1 MLLLETFGAVFDE
14 VNFAVMTGLMQVQRR
29 NLRQQSSDLE
39 KLQRL
44 AELAKLPPDKLFL
57 APPLPEVKRTAVNR
71 PPQLAGVGRNY
82 RLERLTFPS
91 VFESGKPNNDMVA
104 GWWAYRP
111 GRETAPTIIY
121 AHGWMAYD
129 PGMWLRMPL
138 SWAAPLGYNV
148 LMLELPYHMSR
159 TPPGTRSGELSITAD
174 LPGAVVTAQQG
185 VSDIR
190 QVVKWLRA
198 QGVEKIG
205 LLGKSL
211 GGLMSSLTVVA
222 EPELDCAVLL
232 IPAVDA
238 GASLWHSTYTR
249 LVRYDLARQGIDE
262 AMTSQA
268 LGAMN
273 PTRQRPAIDP
283 HRVLIIVA
291 TADRACPPAET
302 EKLAAAWKAPLERIP
317 LGHLSAGFT
326 SQARDYSRL
335 FFAKWLMAKNQEDIH
350 KDRQD

>member
-1 MLLLETFGAVFDE
+1 MLLMETFGAVFDE
-14 VNFAVMTGLMQVQRR
+14 VNFALMTGLMQVQRR

-44 AELAKLPPDKLFL
+44 DELAKLPPEKLFVP
-57 APPLPEVKRTAVNR
+57 PPLPEVKREVVTR
-71 PPQLAGVGRNY
+71 PPQLAGLGRKY
-82 RLERLTFPS
+82 KLERITFPS
-91 VFESGKPNNDMVA
+91 AINSDKPNNDTVA

-111 GRETAPTIIY
+111 GRETAPTIIF

-129 PGMWLRMPL
+129 PGLWLRMPL
-138 SWAAPLGYNV
+138 AWAEPLGYNV
-148 LMLELPYHMSR
+148 LMIELPYHMSR

-174 LPGAVVTAQQG
+174 LPAAVVSAQQG

-198 QGVEKIG
+198 QGVGKIG
-205 LLGKSL
+205 LMGKSL

-222 EPELDCAVLL
+222 EPELDCAILM

-249 LVRYDLARQGIDE
+249 LVRYDLAKQGIDE

-273 PTRQRPAIDP
+273 PARQRPAIDP
-283 HRVLIIVA
+283 QKVLIIVA

-302 EKLAAAWKAPLERIP
+302 EKLAANWQAPIERIP

-326 SQARDYSRL
+326 SQARDLSRL
-335 FFAKWLMAKNQEDIH
+335 FLAKWLTMEG
-350 KDRQD
+350 